1 MATVTGTS
9 ALQTTATLT
18 CQARGGKTRA
28 TGALTSAFTMIPI
41 TGFIYYQEGQL
52 DSQTGTIKATGRSR
66 WSTLTSWNAFN
77 NYITTLD
84 PIKWTAPVLDIGKVD
99 SFNIAVEADFDGSL
113 SYLVHVSETGL
124 FNGEETEYYIAE
136 GDTNISAFYGRYVY
150 ITAICT
156 GAEFR
161 RMSVSTDTSKS
172 TFKIVD
178 VDTSTLAGTITARQ
192 IPLSVSVSK
201 IYDLNIEP
209 HAATSYAVNLYVSDT
224 ATSKVLIPVIVSKS
238 ATAPSFALYG
248 IDNDARNGVV
258 DLTITALPRMIMTG
272 GNIIVVA

>member
-9 ALQTTATLT
+9 AL
-18 CQARGGKTRA
+18 
-28 TGALTSAFTMIPI
+28 TSSFTMIPI

-52 DSQTGTIKATGRSR
+52 DTTTGTIKATGRSR
-66 WSTLTSWNAFN
+66 WSALTTWAGFN
-77 NYITTLD
+77 NYITDKD
-84 PIKWTAPVLDIGKVD
+84 PIKWTAPMLDIGKVD
-99 SFNIAVEADFDGSL
+99 YFNIAITADFDGAI

-124 FNGEETEYYIAE
+124 FNGEESETLIQE

-150 ITAICT
+150 ITAKCT
-156 GAEFR
+156 GTEFR
-161 RMSVSTDTSKS
+161 RMSVSSDTTKS
-172 TFKIVD
+172 TVKLVD

-192 IPLSVSVSK
+192 IPLTVSVSK

-248 IDNDARNGVV
+248 IDNDARDGRV

-272 GNIIVVA
+272 GKIVVVA

>member
-1 MATVTGTS
+1 MATVTGS
-9 ALQTTATLT
+9 
-18 CQARGGKTRA
+18 
-28 TGALTSAFTMIPI
+28 GALAAKFTMIPI
-41 TGFIYYQEGQL
+41 TGFVYYQEGQL
-52 DSQTGTIKATGRSR
+52 DSQTGTVKATGRSR
-66 WSTLTSWNAFN
+66 WSILTSWASFN

-99 SFNIAVEADFDGSL
+99 SFNITITADFDGAI

-161 RMSVSTDTSKS
+161 RMSVTSDTSKS

-238 ATAPSFALYG
+238 AAAPSFALYG
-248 IDNDARNGVV
+248 IDNDPRDGRV
-258 DLTITALPRMIMTG
+258 DLTITALPRMVMTG